1 MKTAKRKAKV
11 TPHTAEIKRL
21 RTELATLMRQ
31 YTKVAMEKNFL
42 ERAMGDLNF
51 HNNAHDGV
59 VYTDAENRIIYANPY
74 FLGMMGI
81 KDKSE
86 ILEKSFP
93 TYMWNNKQDGERLF
107 EDIKME
113 GFVRERE
120 MALYNHEGQ
129 PVFAMCSGVASKD
142 KKGNVIGSEIMF
154 CNITSKRR
162 FQAELV
168 EQHALLDA
176 ILQSTPNPVL
186 VLDSNLEVQRHNLLA
201 EQLFQLEK
209 TNQNEN
215 LLNLFAKAG
224 LPMEVKQKLKAK
236 FKAKQAFDVELGLGD
251 QHLDFHAAPL
261 KSSEKGWVC
270 VLHDITVSKQTQ
282 EMLQR
287 QAFHDALTQLP
298 NRAYFTDY
306 IHRADLRTK
315 TELDYRYA
323 VLFIDIDDL
332 KAVNDRFG
340 HHFGDELLVN
350 FARRL
355 EASIR
360 PGDLVA
366 RLGGDEFAIFLDGI
380 REENSAVQVAT
391 RVRGA
396 LLQPYRLLDQQD
408 LQTTA
413 SIGIALNR
421 EAESDV
427 EILLREAD
435 KAMYRVKERGGNG
448 FEVFGQDTL
457 EGQLTPKFI

>member
-1 MKTAKRKAKV
+1 M
-11 TPHTAEIKRL
+11 
-21 RTELATLMRQ
+21 
-31 YTKVAMEKNFL
+31 
-42 ERAMGDLNF
+42 
-51 HNNAHDGV
+51 
-59 VYTDAENRIIYANPY
+59 
-74 FLGMMGI
+74 
-81 KDKSE
+81 
-86 ILEKSFP
+86 
-93 TYMWNNKQDGERLF
+93 
-107 EDIKME
+107 
-113 GFVRERE
+113 
-120 MALYNHEGQ
+120 
-129 PVFAMCSGVASKD
+129 
-142 KKGNVIGSEIMF
+142 
-154 CNITSKRR
+154 
-162 FQAELV
+162 
-168 EQHALLDA
+168 
-176 ILQSTPNPVL
+176 
-186 VLDSNLEVQRHNLLA
+186 LDSNLDLQLHNLLA
-201 EQLFQLEK
+201 EQLFQLKK
-209 TNQNEN
+209 TKRNEN

-236 FKAKQAFDVELGLGD
+236 FGAKQAFDVELGLGER
-251 QHLDFHAAPL
+251 HLDFHAAPL

-270 VLHDITVSKQTQ
+270 VLHDVTLSKQTQ

-287 QAFHDALTQLP
+287 HAFHDALTQLP

-306 IHRADLRTK
+306 IRRADLRTK
-315 TELDYRYA
+315 TELDYRYS

-332 KAVNDRFG
+332 KTVNDRFG

-350 FARRL
+350 FSRRL

-380 REENSAVQVAT
+380 HEESSAVQVAT

-421 EAESDV
+421 ETASDV

-448 FEVFGQDTL
+448 FEVFGQEVL
-457 EGQLTPKFI
+457 SEAN